1 LPPTVHDPTAMPD
14 DLYHRDFVAWSQA
27 QAERLRRL
35 AAGARVNDLDWPNLI
50 EEVEDLGRS
59 QVQAV
64 ESLLFQALL
73 HALKVAA
80 WPDNPARDHWR
91 GEIRGFLI
99 GARRRFTP
107 SIARLVDPAAIHA
120 DALEGLRDLR
130 LGPALPLRATTDL
143 TLDSI
148 LSRDLVVDDLIA
160 RLRAG

>member
-1 LPPTVHDPTAMPD
+1 MIGPAMPD
-14 DLYHRDFVAWSQA
+14 DLYHRDIVAWSQA
-27 QAERLRRL
+27 QADRLRRL
-35 AAGARVNDLDWPNLI
+35 AAGERVNDLDWPNLI

-80 WPDNPARDHWR
+80 WPDNPASDHWR

-99 GARRRFTP
+99 GARKRFTP
-107 SIARLVDPAAIHA
+107 SMARLVDPLAIHA
-120 DALEGLRDLR
+120 DALEALRDLR
-130 LGPALPLRATTDL
+130 LGPAQPLRDTADL
-143 TLDSI
+143 TIDGL

-160 RLRAG
+160 HLREG